1 MKTLTETEFL
11 IWAER
16 AGIGVDPRYPQSAVL
31 GFRPDSGDARFW
43 CVPPEPERRPYFI
56 GALLELMGDWQ
67 SCYAWRHLGSWPKS
81 VDCRRFSDVVEL
93 GILKRLGLPLGT
105 DNVVE
110 FARDEINLLLTLIF
124 STTVFGVSVGEDLY
138 VVPDHGRYI
147 LQTDHHHVVHVAFRA
162 PEEVD
167 RCVSEMAK
175 RGFPLPDELPD
186 ATFKQPMWLKRD
198 G

>member
-67 SCYAWRHLGSWPKS
+67 SCYAWRHLGGWPKS

-93 GILKRLGLPLGT
+93 GILKGLGLPLGT

-124 STTVFGVSVGEDLY
+124 STTVFG
-138 VVPDHGRYI
+138 
-147 LQTDHHHVVHVAFRA
+147 FR
-162 PEEVD
+162 
-167 RCVSEMAK
+167 
-175 RGFPLPDELPD
+175 
-186 ATFKQPMWLKRD
+186 
-198 G
+198 